1 LPLQLTCLYRSRVTP
16 DSPTDA
22 QHREPLAETMERLFE
37 GPPAEA
43 VSVQALLDG
52 MQGRSYPLVIAVF
65 DVPNC
70 IPTGI
75 PWLST
80 ITGIPICIVLVQ
92 MLMERRSARLPRIIG
107 DKRLPRARL
116 QRFMVKARRRIVW
129 LERRVRPR
137 LGFWTRDT
145 PRLALAIA
153 ALANAIV
160 LALPIPFDNFFPA
173 WAVMF
178 FALALLERDGVMAI
192 LGWIFT
198 ACAGAWTVALLAFY
212 RGAPAMVGAWLGQAW
227 AWFKATMF

>member
-1 LPLQLTCLYRSRVTP
+1 VTP
-16 DSPTDA
+16 DSPTDTA
-22 QHREPLAETMERLFE
+22 PREPLAETMAGLFA
-37 GPPAEA
+37 GPPEET

-52 MQGRSYPLVIAVF
+52 MRGRSYPLVVAVF

-80 ITGIPICIVLVQ
+80 VTGIPICIVLVQ
-92 MLMERRSARLPRIIG
+92 MLMAKPSAHLPRFIG
-107 DKRLPRARL
+107 NRCLPRSRL
-116 QRFMVKARRRIVW
+116 QRFIVKARPKLGW

-137 LGFWTRDT
+137 LGGWTRDT
-145 PRLALAIA
+145 SRLALSIA

-198 ACAGAWTVALLAFY
+198 AFTTAWTILLLTVY
-212 RGAPAMVGAWLGQAW
+212 REAPAMVSGWLGQAW
-227 AWFKATMF
+227 AWLKTLVL

>member
-1 LPLQLTCLYRSRVTP
+1 M
-16 DSPTDA
+16 D
-22 QHREPLAETMERLFE
+22 RLFA
-37 GPPAEA
+37 GPSED
-43 VSVQALLDG
+43 SVRIQALLDG

-70 IPTGI
+70 VPTGI

-92 MLMERRSARLPRIIG
+92 MLMDRRSAHLPRLIG
-107 DKRLPRARL
+107 DKRLPRSRL
-116 QRFMVKARRRIVW
+116 QRFMVKARPRLNW

-137 LGFWTRDT
+137 LGGWVRDT
-145 PRLALAIA
+145 PRLALSIA

-173 WAVMF
+173 WAIMF

-192 LGWIFT
+192 LGWIFSAFT
-198 ACAGAWTVALLAFY
+198 TAWTILLLTVY
-212 RGAPAMVGAWLGQAW
+212 REAPATVGAWLGQAW
-227 AWFKATMF
+227 AWFKALLSS

>member
-1 LPLQLTCLYRSRVTP
+1 VTP
-16 DSPTDA
+16 DSPTNA
-22 QHREPLAETMERLFE
+22 QPREPLAETMDELFA
-37 GPPAEA
+37 GPPEDA
-43 VSVQALLDG
+43 VRIQVLLDG
-52 MQGRSYPLVIAVF
+52 MRGRSYPLVVAVF

-80 ITGIPICIVLVQ
+80 ITGIPICIILVQ
-92 MLMERRSARLPRIIG
+92 MLMDRPSARLPRFIG
-107 DKRLPRARL
+107 DKRLPRSRL
-116 QRFMVKARRRIVW
+116 QRFMTKARPRLTW

-137 LGFWTRDT
+137 LGGWTRDT
-145 PRLALAIA
+145 PRLALSVA

-178 FALALLERDGVMAI
+178 FALALLEHDGVMAI

-198 ACAGAWTVALLAFY
+198 ACTTAWTVILLTIY
-212 RGAPAMVGAWLGQAW
+212 REAPAMVSGWLAQAW
-227 AWFKATMF
+227 TWFKMLLSS